1 MHGPLPVPPCYE
13 WRQDWVSGLRGGQH
27 FSAAQVWHRETEARV
42 GIRGGGGGRPVALG
56 IFCLEEWG
64 QGGSAPTVAPSPEQR
79 WLCGIR
85 P

>member
-1 MHGPLPVPPCYE
+1 M
-13 WRQDWVSGLRGGQH
+13 
-27 FSAAQVWHRETEARV
+27 
-42 GIRGGGGGRPVALG
+42 G

-64 QGGSAPTVAPSPEQR
+64 QGGSALTVAPSPEQR